1 MVANEL
7 KRGMTV
13 NHGGIFYEVADVS
26 HLKPGKGAAVVRA
39 KLRNLDT
46 ENILDCTFRSD
57 EKVEQVISEKKK
69 MEFLYK
75 DGNQYYFMDPQ
86 SYENVPVSKDKLGER
101 AQFLKENETV
111 TFFTVDRQLIRVDI
125 PDFIILKI
133 VKCDPC
139 VRGDTATNVTKK
151 VELETG
157 AVIQGPMFLNVGDR
171 VKLDTR
177 TGTYIERV

>member
-7 KRGMTV
+7 KRGMTI
-13 NHGGIFYEVADVS
+13 NHGGTFYEVADVS

-46 ENILDCTFRSD
+46 QNILDYTFRSD
-57 EKVEQVISEKKK
+57 EKVEQVLSEKKK

-75 DGNQYYFMDPQ
+75 DADQFYFMDPH
-86 SYENVPVSKDKLGER
+86 SYENVPVNKEMIGEK
-101 AQFLKENETV
+101 AQFLKENENV
-111 TFFTVDRQLIRVDI
+111 TFYIVDRQLVRVEV
-125 PDFIILKI
+125 PDFTVLKI
-133 VKCDPC
+133 VNTEPA

-157 AVIQGPMFLNVGDR
+157 AVIQGPIFLNVGDR
-171 VKLDTR
+171 VKVDTR